1 MISIPTNQDLF
12 HFDIGIV
19 AKDSIPIQGANVG
32 KKWLMAR
39 GHEPI
44 DNDKDRWMS

>member
-19 AKDSIPIQGANVG
+19 AKDSIPIQRANVG
-32 KKWLMAR
+32 KKRLMAR
-39 GHEPI
+39 RHKSV
-44 DNDKDRWMS
+44 DNDKEIWMS